1 MKRIARGLNKFVLNT
16 ADPYI
21 IRIDQT
27 SYGKVKRTNSIKET
41 LTTSTNKAEQLLL
54 SPIIGVNTTGHSGTK
69 VSAPLAT
76 ITTGGHHM
84 LISSFLAKNYGG
96 NYLGAGI
103 DMRKPTDIITQVD
116 HHSLVQVKMHN
127 GDINRELEV
136 QLFLEEYCK
145 SSESISNQEVAF
157 LTKYYGSDIGQH
169 LNEPLHTIPTKD
181 RYGIL

>member
-21 IRIDQT
+21 VRIDQT
-27 SYGKVKRTNSIKET
+27 SYGKVKRTNSI
-41 LTTSTNKAEQLLL
+41 
-54 SPIIGVNTTGHSGTK
+54 
-69 VSAPLAT
+69 
-76 ITTGGHHM
+76 
-84 LISSFLAKNYGG
+84 
-96 NYLGAGI
+96 
-103 DMRKPTDIITQVD
+103 VD

-181 RYGIL
+181 RFGLVKVKGSAYRIVDITMRMLQPHELAKHKVSQTRMY